1 MSLIKTLSQDAALA
15 AQTLAVL
22 DEQLKNTVLLDM
34 ARAIRAHS
42 YEILSANMI
51 DLANAD
57 ADKLGAAMID
67 RLTLNPER
75 VEAMAEG
82 IETIASLP
90 DPIGAERDMGK
101 RPNGLNI
108 RKMRVPLG
116 VVCMIYE
123 ARPNVTADA
132 GALCFKSGNAVV
144 LRGGK
149 EALQT
154 SKVIASIMQTVLTH
168 YGLPPALI
176 TVVPD
181 PDRALMLELMQ
192 QRDYIDVII
201 PRGGEGLINF
211 VTDNSKIP
219 VIQHFKGVCH
229 LYVDKDA
236 DLDSALA
243 LLLNGKTQR
252 TGVCNA
258 LEGLLVHKEIAA
270 EFLPKVASALAEH
283 KVTINACEHA
293 SPHFDAC
300 QVIGE
305 HDFGQE
311 YLDLEIAIRQV
322 HDFEQA
328 IDHIRRFGSHHTEV
342 ISTQNELT
350 AARFQR
356 TVDASVVMVNAS
368 SRFSDGGEL
377 GLGAEI
383 GIATTKLHAYG
394 PMGIESLTTE
404 KYLVS
409 GDGQIRA

>member
-90 DPIGAERDMGK
+90 DPIGAERDMGQ

-300 QVIGE
+300 QVIDE
-305 HDFGQE
+305 QDFGQE

-322 HDFEQA
+322 NDFEQA